1 MMVQNMQ
8 LFFLTEDRSITRK
21 IFQLFEGDNDDL
33 LGSVNFQ
40 DFHIIADR
48 MTKSI
53 TDHEFL
59 VVGKHHF
66 DPILH
71 NGLLSPLRAP
81 FNFTRRFSVT
91 YPDGKQPLQF
101 VSSAVGSRRFTGD
114 NSLLSQLLTTKSRA
128 LNGVD
133 HRSPQP
139 AFLKPVQAGNG
150 RPAG

>member
-1 MMVQNMQ
+1 MEQSEHTTMMVQNMQ

-21 IFQLFEGDNDDL
+21 ILQLFEGDNDDL

-59 VVGKHHF
+59 VVAKHHF

-71 NGLLSPLRAP
+71 LSLI
-81 FNFTRRFSVT
+81 
-91 YPDGKQPLQF
+91 
-101 VSSAVGSRRFTGD
+101 
-114 NSLLSQLLTTKSRA
+114 
-128 LNGVD
+128 
-133 HRSPQP
+133 HI
-139 AFLKPVQAGNG
+139 
-150 RPAG
+150 